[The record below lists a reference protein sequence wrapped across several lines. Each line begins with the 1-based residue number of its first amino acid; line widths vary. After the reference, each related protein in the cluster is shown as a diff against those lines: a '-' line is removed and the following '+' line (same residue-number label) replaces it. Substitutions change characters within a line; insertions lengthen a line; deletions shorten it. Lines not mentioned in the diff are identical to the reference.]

1 MTYKISFKKSVSKD
15 LKKLGKM
22 EANRLLEKISS
33 DLPKI
38 VDSCPLLKGKFT
50 GLRKYRVGE
59 YQVIFYILDDIL
71 LIVRI
76 GHRRDVNKGQ

>member
-1 MTYKISFKKSVSKD
+1 MTDKISFKKSVSKD
-15 LKKLGKM
+15 LKKLGKA
-22 EANRLLEKISS
+22 EANRLLEKIST

-38 VDSCPLLKGKFT
+38 ADSCPLLKGKFT

-59 YQVIFYILDDIL
+59 YQVIFSILNNIL

-76 GHRRDVNKGQ
+76 GHRRDIYKGQ

>member
-1 MTYKISFKKSVSKD
+1 LTDKISFKKSVSKD
-15 LKKLGKM
+15 LKKLGKA
-22 EANRLLEKISS
+22 EANRLLEKIST

-38 VDSCPLLKGKFT
+38 ADSCPLLKGKFT

>member
-15 LKKLGKM
+15 LKKLGKA
-22 EANRLLEKISS
+22 EANRLLEKIST

-38 VDSCPLLKGKFT
+38 ADSCPLLKGKFT
-50 GLRKYRVGE
+50 GLRNYRVGE
-59 YQVIFYILDDIL
+59 YRVIFYILDDML

-76 GHRRDVNKGQ
+76 GHRRDVYKGQ